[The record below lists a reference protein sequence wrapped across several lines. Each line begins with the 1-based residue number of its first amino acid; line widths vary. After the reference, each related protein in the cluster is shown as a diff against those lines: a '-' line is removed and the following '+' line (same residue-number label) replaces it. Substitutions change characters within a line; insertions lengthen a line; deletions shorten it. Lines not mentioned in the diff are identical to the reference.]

1 MSLRQNPGG
10 EGEKNHPSKFRQ
22 NQEKCNDIAF
32 DKILS
37 KQNIE
42 CVFCELSSTINHS
55 KIFELISQLYKCC
68 PFIVNSRSKTSIDR
82 TLPESS
88 SYSHCLFWL
97 SPSAPRISLHSI
109 NNLLK
114 LTLLTSKLPV
124 LGGFLFERRPS
135 VPYFER
141 QLLARALHRGKSPS
155 CGQHVAH
162 SKDDW
167 SSCPQG
173 LWGVLWWTDVFTLF
187 VKQKQLTILQ
197 TEYKPWHF
205 HFQLAKQ
212 NLRMSMRSLFCIEG
226 KSIEENS
233 LLTKSYVTVFMSIM
247 NARTVENLD

>member
-68 PFIVNSRSKTSIDR
+68 PLIVNSRSKTSIDR

-88 SYSHCLFWL
+88 SYSHCLFWF
-97 SPSAPRISLHSI
+97 SPSAPRFSLHSI
-109 NNLLK
+109 NNLSK
-114 LTLLTSKLPV
+114 LTFLTFKLPV

-173 LWGVLWWTDVFTLF
+173 LWGVLWWTDVPYLSN
-187 VKQKQLTILQ
+187 KNSWR
-197 TEYKPWHF
+197 Y
-205 HFQLAKQ
+205 FQQ
-212 NLRMSMRSLFCIEG
+212 NINHDISTFSWPNITWEFRCVLYFALKGKVLRKFLCS
-226 KSIEENS
+226 
-233 LLTKSYVTVFMSIM
+233 
-247 NARTVENLD
+247 ENLM